1 MNNTSSN
8 IQNTQSTLAP
18 RRIKGLNVIGLYT
31 LVWREVGRFLS
42 VYMQTLVAPVVT
54 TLLFY
59 TVFALAFGGVA
70 REINGVPFL
79 QFLIPGLIMMTM
91 VQNAFANTSSSLVI
105 SKIQGNIVDIL
116 MPPLSSLEL
125 FLGFIIGGITRGL
138 MVGIV
143 TIAIVRIFVPFEI
156 YSWGLVFGFAILG
169 TFMLA
174 ALGVIGGILADKFD
188 HMAAFTNFVIT
199 PLTFLSGTFYSV
211 QSLPELWR
219 GIALYN
225 PFFYMID
232 GFRRGFIGQG
242 DGSAALG
249 LIMLCGINVF
259 LSAVI
264 LWMFK
269 TGFKT
274 RA

>member
-1 MNNTSSN
+1 MINKIEPSKSY
-8 IQNTQSTLAP
+8 A
-18 RRIKGLNVIGLYT
+18 IKGLNIIGLYA
-31 LVWREVGRFLS
+31 LIWREVGRYLT

-59 TVFALAFGGVA
+59 TIFALAFGGVT
-70 REINGVPFL
+70 REIEGTPFL

-91 VQNAFANTSSSLVI
+91 VQNAFANTSSSIVI

-116 MPPLSSLEL
+116 MPPLSSFEL
-125 FLGFIIGGITRGL
+125 FLGFVIGGILRGL
-138 MVGIV
+138 MVGLV
-143 TIAIVRIFVPFEI
+143 TIAIVWVFVPFGI
-156 YSWGLVFGFAILG
+156 YSWTLICAYAFLG

-174 ALGVIGGILADKFD
+174 ALGIIGGILADKFD

-211 QSLPELWR
+211 ESLPKLWH
-219 GIALYN
+219 GLALYN

-232 GFRRGFIGQG
+232 GFRHGFIGWS
-242 DGSAALG
+242 DGSLTIG
-249 LIMLCGINVF
+249 LWMLVIINVV
-259 LSAVI
+259 LSAAI

-269 TGFKT
+269 TGYKI
-274 RA
+274 RS

>member
-1 MNNTSSN
+1 MSDTINTL
-8 IQNTQSTLAP
+8 QP
-18 RRIKGLNVIGLYT
+18 RPIKGINAVGLYT
-31 LVWREVGRFLS
+31 LIHREVGRFMS

-59 TVFALAFGGVA
+59 TIFALAFGGVA
-70 REINGVPFL
+70 REIEGVPFL

-105 SKIQGNIVDIL
+105 SKVQGNIVDIL
-116 MPPLSSLEL
+116 MPPLSTFEL
-125 FLGFIIGGITRGL
+125 SAGFIIGGMIRGL

-143 TIAIVRIFVPFEI
+143 TVLIVRIFVPFEI
-156 YSWGLVFGFAILG
+156 HSWTLVISSAVLG
-169 TFMLA
+169 TYLLS
-174 ALGVIGGILADKFD
+174 ALGVIGGILAEKFD

-211 QSLPELWR
+211 QSLPELWH
-219 GIALYN
+219 GLALYN

-232 GFRRGFIGQG
+232 GFRYGFIGQG
-242 DGSAALG
+242 DGSL
-249 LIMLCGINVF
+249 LIGFVMLMAINIV

-269 TGFKT
+269 SGFKI
-274 RA
+274 RP